1 MVEIKI
7 TIKKQLVKRKELN
20 MTKKSEWQIEEEQL
34 NTIRKKGIKTMTKQQ
49 MKAVEKAH
57 NVLTDVLTN
66 INQMEDIFL
75 SDIREMNEAMWSL
88 KNEFQLNNVND

>member
-1 MVEIKI
+1 
-7 TIKKQLVKRKELN
+7 
-20 MTKKSEWQIEEEQL
+20 MTKKTDWQIKEEQL
-34 NTIRKKGIKTMTKQQ
+34 NITRKKGIKTMTKQQ
-49 MKAVEKAH
+49 MKAIEKAH

-75 SDIREMNEAMWSL
+75 SDIREMNDAMWNL

>member
-1 MVEIKI
+1 
-7 TIKKQLVKRKELN
+7 
-20 MTKKSEWQIEEEQL
+20 MTKKTEWQIKEEQL

-49 MKAVEKAH
+49 MKAIEKAH

-75 SDIREMNEAMWSL
+75 SDIREMNDAMWNL
-88 KNEFQLNNVND
+88 KNEFQLNNGND

>member
-1 MVEIKI
+1 
-7 TIKKQLVKRKELN
+7 
-20 MTKKSEWQIEEEQL
+20 MTKKTEWQIKEEQL

-75 SDIREMNEAMWSL
+75 SDIREMNDAMWNL
-88 KNEFQLNNVND
+88 KNEFQLSKKD

>member
-1 MVEIKI
+1 
-7 TIKKQLVKRKELN
+7 

-88 KNEFQLNNVND
+88 KNEFQLNSVND

>member
-1 MVEIKI
+1 
-7 TIKKQLVKRKELN
+7 
-20 MTKKSEWQIEEEQL
+20 MTKKSEWQIKEEQL

-75 SDIREMNEAMWSL
+75 SDIREMNDAMWNL

>member
-1 MVEIKI
+1 
-7 TIKKQLVKRKELN
+7 
-20 MTKKSEWQIEEEQL
+20 MTKKTEWQIKEEQL

-49 MKAVEKAH
+49 MKAIEKAH

-66 INQMEDIFL
+66 INQLEDIFL
-75 SDIREMNEAMWSL
+75 SDIREMNNVMWEL

>member
-1 MVEIKI
+1 
-7 TIKKQLVKRKELN
+7 
-20 MTKKSEWQIEEEQL
+20 MTKKTEWQIKEEQL
-34 NTIRKKGIKTMTKQQ
+34 NITRKKGIKTMTKQQ
-49 MKAVEKAH
+49 MKAIEKAH

-75 SDIREMNEAMWSL
+75 SDIREMNDAMWNL

>member
-1 MVEIKI
+1 MSAKLI
-7 TIKKQLVKRKELN
+7 RANKEMGETV
-20 MTKKSEWQIEEEQL
+20 MTKKTEWQIKEEQL
-34 NTIRKKGIKTMTKQQ
+34 NTIKKKGIKTMTKQQ

-75 SDIREMNEAMWSL
+75 SDIREMNDAMWNL
-88 KNEFQLNNVND
+88 KNEFQLSKKD

>member
-1 MVEIKI
+1 
-7 TIKKQLVKRKELN
+7 
-20 MTKKSEWQIEEEQL
+20 MTSR
-34 NTIRKKGIKTMTKQQ
+34 NKGIKTMTKEQ

-66 INQMEDIFL
+66 INQLEDIFL

>member
-1 MVEIKI
+1 
-7 TIKKQLVKRKELN
+7 
-20 MTKKSEWQIEEEQL
+20 MTSR
-34 NTIRKKGIKTMTKQQ
+34 NKGIKTMTKEQ

-66 INQMEDIFL
+66 INQLEDIFL
-75 SDIREMNEAMWSL
+75 SDIREMNDAMWNL

>member
-1 MVEIKI
+1 
-7 TIKKQLVKRKELN
+7 
-20 MTKKSEWQIEEEQL
+20 MTKKTEWQIKEEQL

-49 MKAVEKAH
+49 MKAIEKAH

-75 SDIREMNEAMWSL
+75 SDIREMNDAMWNL

>member
-1 MVEIKI
+1 MSAKLI
-7 TIKKQLVKRKELN
+7 RANKEMGETV
-20 MTKKSEWQIEEEQL
+20 MTKKTEWQIKEEQL

-49 MKAVEKAH
+49 MKAIEKAH

-75 SDIREMNEAMWSL
+75 SDIREMNDAMWSL
-88 KNEFQLNNVND
+88 KNEFQLSKKD